1 MLYFKNRRKREFR
14 HFRVNDNII
23 QKLINEILN
32 PRTLRKMFD
41 YIINIGAY
49 RNQVLTCYSYL
60 QLNLFL

>member
-1 MLYFKNRRKREFR
+1 MLYLKNRRKREFR
-14 HFRVNDNII
+14 QYRVNDNII

-49 RNQVLTCYSYL
+49 RNQVLYM
-60 QLNLFL
+60 LFVPAN